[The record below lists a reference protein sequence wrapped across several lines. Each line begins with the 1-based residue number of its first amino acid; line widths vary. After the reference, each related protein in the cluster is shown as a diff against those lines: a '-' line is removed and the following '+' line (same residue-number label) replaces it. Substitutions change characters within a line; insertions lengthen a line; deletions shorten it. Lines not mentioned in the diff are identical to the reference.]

1 MEGYSIDNW
10 KQRLGQLVECM
21 VFMGTHGHMH
31 RFLSPEHMHTY
42 QLKNNNSNNNI
53 TKWPSVCTKPAHPPC
68 TFKHLHIPYITS
80 HCVNSCRDAAL
91 TKRQQGKDQCSA
103 QIHPPMY
110 SILSWLNTETELK
123 RCRIRLQGLCTR
135 RVYSNW
141 SAVMRLFPV
150 IFNNEN

>member
-10 KQRLGQLVECM
+10 KQRLGQLVGCM

-31 RFLSPEHMHTY
+31 RFLPPGHMHTY
-42 QLKNNNSNNNI
+42 QLKNNSNNNI
-53 TKWPSVCTKPAHPPC
+53 TKWPSVCTKPAHPTR

-80 HCVNSCRDAAL
+80 HCGNSCRDAAL

-103 QIHPPMY
+103 QIHPQY
-110 SILSWLNTETELK
+110 SIPSWLNAQKQNSRDAESG
-123 RCRIRLQGLCTR
+123 CRACAQGGF
-135 RVYSNW
+135 RVTGLRWWDFFS
-141 SAVMRLFPV
+141 V